1 MWRGG
6 AHVVVSIV
14 DRVEHLHELSGCPA
28 AAMEVQDLRDDLSCA
43 NYVARWPRCELALH
57 SIRFQA
63 QCPGFVALN
72 GGERVPCRL
81 GLLCAHAYP

>member
-43 NYVARWPRCELALH
+43 NYVARWPCCELALH
-57 SIRFQA
+57 SRDRGPVHVGTWYASRHGDIY
-63 QCPGFVALN
+63 FV
-72 GGERVPCRL
+72 
-81 GLLCAHAYP
+81 